1 MSDIVD
7 QDVNQ
12 VILPESI
19 IHTTDTDYIVAESNS
34 WRIIPKISVVDDK
47 TITLEEAVPNK
58 NDVSSIDNALPDTS
72 DKILYSFGFKDL
84 SAQYKSFHDTSGILS
99 NAIDFTNGRYIE
111 LSADI
116 GEYKNA
122 SIEFSIYDGITEYP
136 ILPKEQKTIQ
146 DELLI
151 SGLSTRFSI
160 DTGAPVT
167 IKKDSEKVADSY
179 LNFDK
184 NLLKDTSQTYTIS
197 YTPVN
202 PYRLA
207 IVNTSIRLKIIV
219 RVYKNGIPPLLK
231 NINIIKSG
239 GVLQWQII

>member
-19 IHTTDTDYIVAESNS
+19 IHTTDTDYIVAESDS
-34 WRIIPKISVVDDK
+34 WRLVPKISVVDDK
-47 TITLEEAVPNK
+47 TITLEEAIPDK
-58 NDVSSIDNALPDTS
+58 TDVSNINNDLPDTS
-72 DKILYSFGFKDL
+72 DKILYSFGFRDL

-136 ILPKEQKTIQ
+136 ILPKEQKIIQ

-160 DTGAPVT
+160 DTDAPVT
-167 IKKDSEKVADSY
+167 IKKDGEKIADSY

-184 NLLKDTSQTYTIS
+184 NLLKDASQTYTIS

-231 NINIIKSG
+231 NVNIIKSG
-239 GVLQWQII
+239 GVLQWQIV

>member
-1 MSDIVD
+1 MSNIVD

-19 IHTTDTDYIVAESNS
+19 IHTTDTDYIVAESDS
-34 WRIIPKISVVDDK
+34 WRLVPKISVVDDK
-47 TITLEEAVPNK
+47 TITLEEAIPDK
-58 NDVSSIDNALPDTS
+58 IDVSNIDNDLPDIS

-167 IKKDSEKVADSY
+167 IKKDGEKVADSY

-202 PYRLA
+202 SYRLA

-231 NINIIKSG
+231 NVNIIKLG
-239 GVLQWQII
+239 GVLQWQIV

>member
-12 VILPESI
+12 IILPESI
-19 IHTTDTDYIVAESNS
+19 IHTTDTDYIVAESDS
-34 WRIIPKISVVDDK
+34 WRLVPKISVVDDK
-47 TITLEEAVPNK
+47 TITLEEAIPDK
-58 NDVSSIDNALPDTS
+58 TDVSNINNDLPDIS

-111 LSADI
+111 LSANI

-167 IKKDSEKVADSY
+167 IKKDGEKVADSY

-184 NLLKDTSQTYTIS
+184 NLLKDMNQTYTIS

-231 NINIIKSG
+231 NVNIIKSG
-239 GVLQWQII
+239 GVLQWQIV

>member
-19 IHTTDTDYIVAESNS
+19 IHTTDTDYIVAESDS
-34 WRIIPKISVVDDK
+34 WRLIPKISVVDDK
-47 TITLEEAVPNK
+47 TITLEEAIPNK
-58 NDVSSIDNALPDTS
+58 TDVSSIDNDLPDTS

-160 DTGAPVT
+160 NTDAPIT
-167 IKKDSEKVADSY
+167 IKKNGEKVADSY

-202 PYRLA
+202 TYRLA

-239 GVLQWQII
+239 GVLQWQVV

>member
-19 IHTTDTDYIVAESNS
+19 IHTTNTDYIVAESDS
-34 WRIIPKISVVDDK
+34 WRLIPKISVVDDK
-47 TITLEEAVPNK
+47 TITLEEDIPDK
-58 NDVSSIDNALPDTS
+58 TDVSNIDNDLPDTS

-136 ILPKEQKTIQ
+136 ILPKEQETVQ

-167 IKKDSEKVADSY
+167 IKKDGEKVADSY

-184 NLLKDTSQTYTIS
+184 NLLKDASQTYTIS

-207 IVNTSIRLKIIV
+207 IVNTSIRLKIII

-239 GVLQWQII
+239 GVLQWQIV

>member
-34 WRIIPKISVVDDK
+34 WRLIPKISVIDDK

-58 NDVSSIDNALPDTS
+58 NDVSSIDNDLPDTS

-146 DELLI
+146 NELLI

-167 IKKDSEKVADSY
+167 IKKDSEKIADSY

-239 GVLQWQII
+239 GVLQWQIV

>member
-12 VILPESI
+12 IILPESI
-19 IHTTDTDYIVAESNS
+19 IHTTDTDYIVAESDS
-34 WRIIPKISVVDDK
+34 WRLVPKISVVDDK
-47 TITLEEAVPNK
+47 TITLEEAIPDK
-58 NDVSSIDNALPDTS
+58 TDVSNINNDLPDIS

-111 LSADI
+111 LSANI

-167 IKKDSEKVADSY
+167 IKKDGEKVADSY

-184 NLLKDTSQTYTIS
+184 NLLKDMNQTYTIS

-219 RVYKNGIPPLLK
+219 QVYKNGIPPLLK
-231 NINIIKSG
+231 NVNIIKSG
-239 GVLQWQII
+239 GVLQWQIV

>member
-1 MSDIVD
+1 MSNIVD

-19 IHTTDTDYIVAESNS
+19 IHTTDTDYIVAESDS
-34 WRIIPKISVVDDK
+34 WRLIPKISVVDDK
-47 TITLEEAVPNK
+47 TITLEEAIPNK
-58 NDVSSIDNALPDTS
+58 TDVSSIDNDLPDTS

-136 ILPKEQKTIQ
+136 ILPKEQETVQ

-167 IKKDSEKVADSY
+167 IKKDGEKVADSY

-231 NINIIKSG
+231 NVNIIKLG
-239 GVLQWQII
+239 GVLQWQIV

>member
-19 IHTTDTDYIVAESNS
+19 IHTTDTDYIVAESDS
-34 WRIIPKISVVDDK
+34 WRLIPKVSIVNDK
-47 TITLEEAVPNK
+47 TISLEEAIPNK
-58 NDVSSIDNALPDTS
+58 TDVASIDNDLPDTS

-84 SAQYKSFHDTSGILS
+84 SAQYKSFHDTSGIIS
-99 NAIDFTNGRYIE
+99 NAIDFTNGRYVE

-116 GEYKNA
+116 GECKNA

-136 ILPKEQKTIQ
+136 ILPKEQETIQ

-151 SGLSTRFSI
+151 PGLQTRFSI
-160 DTGAPVT
+160 DTGSPVT
-167 IKKDSEKVADSY
+167 LKKDGEKISDSY

-184 NLLKDTSQTYTIS
+184 DLLKETSQTYTIS

-207 IVNTSIRLKIIV
+207 IVNTNIRLKIII

-231 NINIIKSG
+231 DINLIKSG
-239 GVLQWQII
+239 GILQWQIV

>member
-19 IHTTDTDYIVAESNS
+19 IHTTDTDYIVAESDS
-34 WRIIPKISVVDDK
+34 WRLIPKISVVDDK
-47 TITLEEAVPNK
+47 TITLEEAIPNK
-58 NDVSSIDNALPDTS
+58 TDVSSIDNDLPDTS

-160 DTGAPVT
+160 DTGAPIT
-167 IKKDSEKVADSY
+167 IKKDGEKVADSY

-184 NLLKDTSQTYTIS
+184 NLLRDASQTYTIS

-239 GVLQWQII
+239 GVLQWQIV

>member
-12 VILPESI
+12 IILPESI
-19 IHTTDTDYIVAESNS
+19 IHTTDTDYIVAESDS
-34 WRIIPKISVVDDK
+34 WRLVPKISVVDDK
-47 TITLEEAVPNK
+47 TITLEEAIPDK
-58 NDVSSIDNALPDTS
+58 SDVSNINNDLPDIS

-99 NAIDFTNGRYIE
+99 NTIDFTNGRYIE

-167 IKKDSEKVADSY
+167 IKKDGEKVADSY

-184 NLLKDTSQTYTIS
+184 NLLKDMNQTYTIS
-197 YTPVN
+197 YTPMN

-231 NINIIKSG
+231 NVNIIKSG
-239 GVLQWQII
+239 GVLQWQIV

>member
-1 MSDIVD
+1 MSNIVD

-19 IHTTDTDYIVAESNS
+19 IHTTDTDYIVAESDS
-34 WRIIPKISVVDDK
+34 WRLIPKISVVDDK
-47 TITLEEAVPNK
+47 TITLEEAIPDK
-58 NDVSSIDNALPDTS
+58 TDVSSIDNDLPDTF

-111 LSADI
+111 LSTDI
-116 GEYKNA
+116 GEYKNS

-136 ILPKEQKTIQ
+136 ILPKEQKTVQ

-160 DTGAPVT
+160 DTSAPVT
-167 IKKDSEKVADSY
+167 IRKGGEKISDSY

-231 NINIIKSG
+231 NVNIIKSG
-239 GVLQWQII
+239 GILQWQII